1 MAAPATVG
9 MAWRGAAMNKSDR
22 TICLPR
28 GIFQPPDV
36 HRCDGD
42 VLFGFTVKACD
53 KPATRRLW
61 CDEREVYWF
70 CEEHYQKM
78 IQGTTEEV
86 QP

>member
-1 MAAPATVG
+1 MDEPVKATVIPI
-9 MAWRGAAMNKSDR
+9 SDGP
-22 TICLPR
+22 I
-28 GIFQPPDV
+28 
-36 HRCDGD
+36 RCDGD

-61 CDEREVYWF
+61 QDEREVYWF
-70 CEEHYQKM
+70 CEEHYQKA